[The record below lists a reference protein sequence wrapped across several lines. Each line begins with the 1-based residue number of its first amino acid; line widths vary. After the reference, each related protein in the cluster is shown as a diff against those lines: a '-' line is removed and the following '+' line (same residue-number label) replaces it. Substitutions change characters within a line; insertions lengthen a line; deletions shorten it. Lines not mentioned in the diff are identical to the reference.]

1 MVTTEN
7 QHFLVSYSFLQTKN
21 VCNFEFF
28 VSLQKLHLKHSS
40 NVFFNYEMIFL

>member
-1 MVTTEN
+1 METTEN

-28 VSLQKLHLKHSS
+28 CISPKIAS
-40 NVFFNYEMIFL
+40 ET